1 MSDFILITGDMA
13 MFQPSFGAATVV
25 VAPGTLS
32 GSGRAMIASVP
43 SCVKGD
49 EALLVVPVC
58 PYQTPVYSIPGTG
71 MLSIASLA
79 ADQVAQKT
87 SSGGKPALLKG
98 SNFNAKFQVMV
109 PAMQPPP
116 GPGSPIPDATPSY
129 SGQGSFVTTNVR
141 VKGS

>member
-1 MSDFILITGDMA
+1 MSDAILVTGDMA

-32 GSGRAMIASVP
+32 GSARAMIGGVP
-43 SCVKGD
+43 ACVKGD
-49 EALLVVPVC
+49 EALVMVPGC
-58 PYQTPVYSIPGTG
+58 MYQTPVYSIPGVG
-71 MLSIASLA
+71 MLSIESLA
-79 ADQVAQKT
+79 GDQVAQKT
-87 SSGGKPALLKG
+87 KSGGKPVLLKG
-98 SNFNAKFQVMV
+98 GNFNAKFQVMV